1 MADCPEGH
9 IEDEDGNCVKRVYA
23 NQDLTHKVKTK
34 DDKSTVTVQPDGL
47 LPVER
52 GIDLTNITLNPD
64 STVQD
69 NDDTLIINQSG
80 AVARYMRGKRTTK

>member
-9 IEDEDGNCVKRVYA
+9 IKDKDGNCVKRVYA
-23 NQDLTHKVKTK
+23 NQDLTHAVKTK
-34 DDKSTVTVQPDGL
+34 DGKSTVTVQPDDEA
-47 LPVER
+47 PVER
-52 GIDLTNITLNPD
+52 EIDLTNITLNPD
-64 STVQD
+64 GMVQD